1 MTSGATK
8 KAPSPK
14 LSSKQASYLK
24 GLAHAL
30 DPVVRLGKAGL
41 TDGALAEVDGALK
54 AHELIKVRLE
64 REAAIETVDLREA
77 IESLSASLVGQV
89 GRVCIVYR
97 RHPKLP
103 KIELPRAAKA
113 SGT

>member
-1 MTSGATK
+1 MTSGASK
-8 KAPSPK
+8 KPPTLK

-24 GLAHAL
+24 GLAHSL

-41 TDGALAEVDGALK
+41 TEGALAEVDGALK
-54 AHELIKVRLE
+54 SHELIKVRLE
-64 REAAIETVDLREA
+64 REATIEQTDLRAALEA
-77 IESLSASLVGQV
+77 MSAAFVGQV

-97 RHPKLP
+97 RHPKTP

-113 SGT
+113 SGE